1 MKKRNVMTMALS
13 LALVGVIGV
22 GSTLAYLTAKDG
34 TLTNTF
40 EFAGNIVVDVYE
52 TSDDAFADV
61 KSTGSGVN
69 SAGRIEYENLVPGQ
83 SLKKDV
89 DVKLTSTVDT
99 DLYVLIDTGV
109 DTEATLA
116 MDLNESEITTNG
128 WKPVAITENGKYLY
142 KQVGIKGDAYQVFQT
157 VTVPDVLL
165 TGETTKTL
173 NNIVIN
179 VYAVQSDNLADDVT
193 ADSLAAAALGVT
205 LPQA

>member
-13 LALVGVIGV
+13 LAMVGVIGV

-61 KSTGSGVN
+61 QSTGSGVN

-83 SLKKDV
+83 SLQKDV

-99 DLYVLIDTGV
+99 DLYVLIDAGV
-109 DTEATLA
+109 DGTSALA
-116 MDLNESEITTNG
+116 MELSADEITANG
-128 WKPVAITENGKYLY
+128 WTSVAINEEGKYLY
-142 KQVGIKGDAYQVFQT
+142 KMASIQGNTYQVFQT
-157 VTVPDVLL
+157 VTVPSVDLK
-165 TGETTKTL
+165 GETTKTL
-173 NNIVIN
+173 NDIVIN
-179 VYAVQSDNLADDVT
+179 VYAVQSDSLAEGVT
-193 ADSLAAAALGVT
+193 ADSLAAAALDVT
-205 LPQA
+205 LPNA